1 MGRGKIE
8 IKKIENPTSR
18 QVTFSKRRGG
28 LLKKAHELAV
38 LCDAEVALIVFSS
51 TGKLFEF
58 SSPGSIQDILERYSK
73 CPDGVQTGSNSEL
86 MGHEIVKL
94 RQQLERLQSTFRHM
108 LGEDLSML
116 TVPELLQLEQQL
128 AMGSSRVQARKNQLL
143 LEEIEDLQRKEE
155 KWRVQAQLSQQ
166 KIKDLELEMAQVC
179 TRMKELKSQF
189 VCEQGPFLQ
198 AGGKHAYVLVLK
210 PVLRESTSDICTCN
224 ISGDFEECQECAKW
238 CQMPLTQNRSTGKFL
253 CNACASKAFKF
264 DDTEQCMGCGSLQRV
279 ADSQMVATPRVQ
291 SPLQKS
297 TMEVSRVND
306 RRGAGCSP
314 RSQSN
319 LSPDGPPKAKD
330 ERLLSSTSEM
340 TISEVERSLKQK
352 WFKQRKPS
360 RRSNSAYSSD
370 TSLQENNANVHVQP
384 NSTRGRT
391 DGRYSVKMSRPPPS
405 ASNLKVSP
413 PHLFQ
418 ERLPLSEMRRNT
430 VHER

>member
-1 MGRGKIE
+1 
-8 IKKIENPTSR
+8 
-18 QVTFSKRRGG
+18 
-28 LLKKAHELAV
+28 
-38 LCDAEVALIVFSS
+38 
-51 TGKLFEF
+51 
-58 SSPGSIQDILERYSK
+58 
-73 CPDGVQTGSNSEL
+73 
-86 MGHEIVKL
+86 
-94 RQQLERLQSTFRHM
+94 
-108 LGEDLSML
+108 
-116 TVPELLQLEQQL
+116 
-128 AMGSSRVQARKNQLL
+128 
-143 LEEIEDLQRKEE
+143 
-155 KWRVQAQLSQQ
+155 
-166 KIKDLELEMAQVC
+166 MAQVC
-179 TRMKELKSQF
+179 ARMKGLKSQF

-198 AGGKHAYVLVLK
+198 AGGNHAYVLVLK
-210 PVLRESTSDICTCN
+210 PVSRESTSDICTCN
-224 ISGDFEECQECAKW
+224 ISADFEESQECAKW
-238 CQMPLTQNRSTGKFL
+238 CQVPLTQNRSTGKFL
-253 CNACASKAFKF
+253 CNACASNAFMF
-264 DDTEQCMGCGSLQRV
+264 DDTEQCMACGSLQRV

-291 SPLQKS
+291 SSLQKS

-370 TSLQENNANVHVQP
+370 TSLQENNVHVHVQP

-391 DGRYSVKMSRPPPS
+391 DGRYSVKMSRPPS

-418 ERLPLSEMRRNT
+418 ERLPLSDLRRNT
-430 VHER
+430 VHERWWRMLSVCVWFWSAHHLQEVLCQMSVDISAIFSLWNISVGQWSCLGAAKFIKKMYHHPHPGKTMYNSVSHLDTLSKLLLGRRCQDFNSQLRCVIWRKIQNTSCIELQTSCKWQSI